1 MKQRELMI
9 CRYIKAY
16 NHFDIDAMLAD
27 LDTAFTFENVSDG
40 SIDMSLDGVPA
51 FKEQAEKTA
60 RCFKKRH
67 QKVTSFMHYETH
79 TEVDVAY
86 SAVLAVDLPC
96 GLRRGDELHLA
107 GRSVFRFMDDKIAA
121 IRDIS

>member
-1 MKQRELMI
+1 MKERELMI

-27 LDTAFTFENVSDG
+27 FDTSFTFENVTG
-40 SIDMSLDGVPA
+40 GNIDLSLEGIPA

-60 RCFKKRH
+60 RCYKKRH

-79 TEVDVAY
+79 TEVDIAW
-86 SAVLAVDLPC
+86 SAILAVDLPC
-96 GLRRGDELHLA
+96 GLSKGDELHLA
-107 GRSVFRFMDDKIAA
+107 GRSVFRFSDDKIAA
-121 IRDIS
+121 ITDIS

>member
-27 LDTAFTFENVSDG
+27 LDTRFTFENVSDG
-40 SIDMSLDGVPA
+40 SIDMSLEGIPA

-79 TEVDVAY
+79 TEVDIAY
-86 SAVLAVDLPC
+86 CAVLAVDLPC
-96 GLRRGDELHLA
+96 GLRRGDELHVA
-107 GRSVFRFMDDKIAA
+107 GRSVFKFAEDKIAA
-121 IRDIS
+121 ITDIS